1 MPSTPCPPTD
11 DQPKHPSTAAFR
23 LILLVPEEHIARHA
37 VRPAEVEQVLYGRPR
52 YVAAG
57 RSGTTLVFGTSA
69 AGRHL
74 LVVIGAAPDG
84 GVSIVTAREMTET
97 ERRTFRRKGN

>member
-1 MPSTPCPPTD
+1 MFPPVSWTE
-11 DQPKHPSTAAFR
+11 QA
-23 LILLVPEEHIARHA
+23 EEHIARHA